1 MLDLFCISFVLYIK
15 LHANNNNIKMSGGVV
30 PSKSTVY
37 ISNLPFSLTNND
49 IHQLLQSYGKIVKVT
64 VMKDKITRRSRGV
77 AFVLFLTP
85 EDAITCAKN
94 LNNTEIGGRTV
105 RSSIAVDNGRSTEF
119 IRRRDYPD
127 KSQCYECGEEGH
139 LSYNCK
145 NNTLGP
151 RNPPLKK
158 IRIRKKHKINNH
170 NINDF
175 NKNSDNE
182 SAEDNWDEEVET
194 LSAAIAL
201 EQRQKELENNQ
212 KLRNKGY
219 EEENRSVKKSGK
231 RYKKNQYFSDEED
244 FSE

>member
-1 MLDLFCISFVLYIK
+1 M
-15 LHANNNNIKMSGGVV
+15 

-85 EDAITCAKN
+85 EDAATCAKG

-105 RSSIAVDNGRSTEF
+105 KSSIAVDNGRSTEF

-139 LSYNCK
+139 LSYNCQ

-158 IRIRKKHKINNH
+158 IRIRKKHKASSHGSGI
-170 NINDF
+170 F
-175 NKNSDNE
+175 NKNSDDE
-182 SAEDNWDEEVET
+182 LGEDNWDDEVET

-201 EQRQKELENNQ
+201 EQRQKELENSQ
-212 KLRNKGY
+212 RLGNKGCD
-219 EEENRSVKKSGK
+219 EENRTSQRPGK

>member
-1 MLDLFCISFVLYIK
+1 
-15 LHANNNNIKMSGGVV
+15 MSGGVV

-85 EDAITCAKN
+85 EDALSCAKN

-105 RSSIAVDNGRSTEF
+105 KSSIAVDNGRSTEF

-139 LSYNCK
+139 LSYNCR

-158 IRIRKKHKINNH
+158 IRIKRKNKFNNSH
-170 NINDF
+170 HTNDF
-175 NKNSDNE
+175 NTNSDDE
-182 SAEDNWDEEVET
+182 LGDDNWDEEVET

-212 KLRNKGY
+212 RLGSKGY
-219 EEENRSVKKSGK
+219 EEESRPTLKSGK

>member
-1 MLDLFCISFVLYIK
+1 
-15 LHANNNNIKMSGGVV
+15 MSGGVV
-30 PSKSTVY
+30 PSRSTVY

-77 AFVLFLTP
+77 AFVLFLTS
-85 EDAITCAKN
+85 EDALSCAKG
-94 LNNTEIGGRTV
+94 LNNTEIGGRTIK
-105 RSSIAVDNGRSTEF
+105 SSIAVDNGRSTEF

-139 LSYNCK
+139 LSYNCR

-151 RNPPLKK
+151 RNPPVKK
-158 IRIRKKHKINNH
+158 IRIRKKHKANNGQH
-170 NINDF
+170 SSDC
-175 NKNSDNE
+175 NKNS
-182 SAEDNWDEEVET
+182 EDELIEENWEDEVET
-194 LSAAIAL
+194 LSAAIAF
-201 EQRQKELENNQ
+201 EQKQKELENSQ
-212 KLRNKGY
+212 RSGSKGFD
-219 EEENRSVKKSGK
+219 EENRLNQKPGK

>member
-1 MLDLFCISFVLYIK
+1 
-15 LHANNNNIKMSGGVV
+15 MSGGVV

-85 EDAITCAKN
+85 EDAFSCAKG
-94 LNNTEIGGRTV
+94 LNNTEIGGRTIK
-105 RSSIAVDNGRSTEF
+105 SSIAVDNGRSTEF

-139 LSYNCK
+139 LSYNCR

-158 IRIRKKHKINNH
+158 IRIRKKHKSTNSPRT
-170 NINDF
+170 NDF
-175 NKNSDNE
+175 SKNSDDE
-182 SAEDNWDEEVET
+182 LVEDNWEEEVET
-194 LSAAIAL
+194 LSAAIAF
-201 EQRQKELENNQ
+201 EQRQKELENSQ
-212 KLRNKGY
+212 RVGKGY
-219 EEENRSVKKSGK
+219 DEEDRSTQKSGK

>member
-1 MLDLFCISFVLYIK
+1 
-15 LHANNNNIKMSGGVV
+15 MSGGVV

-49 IHQLLQSYGKIVKVT
+49 IHQLLQSYGKIIKVT
-64 VMKDKITRRSRGV
+64 VMKDKITRKSRGV
-77 AFVLFLTP
+77 AFVLFLAP
-85 EDAITCAKN
+85 EDAVACAKN

-105 RSSIAVDNGRSTEF
+105 KSSIAVDNGRSTEF

-139 LSYNCK
+139 LSYNCR

-158 IRIRKKHKINNH
+158 NRIRKKNKSNNH
-170 NINDF
+170 TNNF
-175 NKNSDNE
+175 SKNSDDE
-182 SAEDNWDEEVET
+182 SAEDNWDDEVET
-194 LSAAIAL
+194 LSAAIAMERL
-201 EQRQKELENNQ
+201 AS
-212 KLRNKGY
+212 KGY
-219 EEENRSVKKSGK
+219 EEESQPVQKSGK
-231 RYKKNQYFSDEED
+231 RYKKNEYFSDEED